1 MISVRKCSSYDLTL
15 LAEYNKRLIED
26 EKSDNPM
33 DPAQLRGRMK
43 RFLETDYAAYLF
55 ESDGIAIGYALVK
68 TTSSPLYLRQFYI
81 DRPYRRQHFG
91 LQAFRLLLETLNTDS
106 IDVEVLVWNTPAL
119 AFWKKMGF
127 EERSLYMRRET
138 PSGP

>member
-1 MISVRKCSSYDLTL
+1 MISVRKCFSDDLTL

-33 DPAQLRGRMK
+33 DPAQLRVRMK

-68 TTSSPLYLRQFYI
+68 TSASPLYLRQFYI

>member
-1 MISVRKCSSYDLTL
+1 MISVRKCFSDDLTL

-33 DPAQLRGRMK
+33 DPAQLRVRMK
-43 RFLETDYAAYLF
+43 RFLETDYEAYLF

-81 DRPYRRQHFG
+81 DRQYRRQHFG

-106 IDVEVLVWNTPAL
+106 MDVEVLVWNTPAL
-119 AFWKKMGF
+119 GFWKKMGF
-127 EERSLYMRRET
+127 EERSLYMRRGE

>member
-33 DPAQLRGRMK
+33 DPAQLRVRMK

>member
-33 DPAQLRGRMK
+33 DPAQLRVRMK

-127 EERSLYMRRET
+127 EERSLNMRRET

>member
-1 MISVRKCSSYDLTL
+1 MICVRKCSSDDLTL

-33 DPAQLRGRMK
+33 DPAQLRVRMK
-43 RFLETDYAAYLF
+43 HFLETDYEAYLF

-68 TTSSPLYLRQFYI
+68 TTSSPPYLRQFYI

-106 IDVEVLVWNTPAL
+106 MDVEVLVWNKPAL
-119 AFWKKMGF
+119 GFWKKMGF
-127 EERSLYMRRET
+127 EERSLYMRRGEL
-138 PSGP
+138 SGP

>member
-1 MISVRKCSSYDLTL
+1 MISVRKCFSDDLTL

-33 DPAQLRGRMK
+33 DPAQLRVRMK
-43 RFLETDYAAYLF
+43 RFLETDYEAYLF

-106 IDVEVLVWNTPAL
+106 MDVEVLVWNTPAL
-119 AFWKKMGF
+119 GFWKKMGF
-127 EERSLYMRRET
+127 EERSLYMRRGE

>member
-1 MISVRKCSSYDLTL
+1 MISVRKCFSDDLTL

-33 DPAQLRGRMK
+33 DPAQLRVRMK

-106 IDVEVLVWNTPAL
+106 MDVEVLVWNTPAL
-119 AFWKKMGF
+119 GFWKKMGF
-127 EERSLYMRRET
+127 EERSLYMRRGE

>member
-15 LAEYNKRLIED
+15 LAEYNKRLSED

-33 DPAQLRGRMK
+33 DPAQLRVRMK

-68 TTSSPLYLRQFYI
+68 TSASPLYLRQFYI

-127 EERSLYMRRET
+127 EERSLNMRRET

>member
-1 MISVRKCSSYDLTL
+1 MISVRKCFSDDLTL

-55 ESDGIAIGYALVK
+55 ESDGIAIGYAL
-68 TTSSPLYLRQFYI
+68 
-81 DRPYRRQHFG
+81 G

>member
-1 MISVRKCSSYDLTL
+1 
-15 LAEYNKRLIED
+15 
-26 EKSDNPM
+26 M

>member
-55 ESDGIAIGYALVK
+55 ESDGIAFGYALVK